1 MPENISPMFGIFDLC
16 AVEENKRKNFSKI
29 SQNAPCQDL

>member
-1 MPENISPMFGIFDLC
+1 MPENISPMFGIFDLYTV
-16 AVEENKRKNFSKI
+16 AEKIFSKI